1 MKRKILAGTLA
12 ACLLT
17 TAVPSAVLASEG
29 EEKVTLSFCW
39 WGNQVRNDVT
49 KKAVDLYMEKN
60 PNVEIKVEFADWTGY
75 WDKLS
80 TMAAGEVFRTSCSR
94 TRLI

>member
-12 ACLLT
+12 ALMLT
-17 TAVPSAVLASEG
+17 AAVPSAVFASEG

-39 WGNQVRNDVT
+39 WGNQTRNDVT

-60 PNVEIKVEFADWTGY
+60 PNVEIK
-75 WDKLS
+75 
-80 TMAAGEVFRTSCSR
+80 
-94 TRLI
+94 